1 LKEKKNG
8 KPLSDEDF
16 KKAFGMTREEFAEHM
31 KDKPGVGAKQNARW
45 VGGDKGFGGMGGGGD
60 G

>member
-1 LKEKKNG
+1 MKEKKNG
-8 KPLSDEDF
+8 KPLSDEDY

-31 KDKPGVGAKQNARW
+31 KDKPGVGPKQGSLLAGDQRW
-45 VGGDKGFGGMGGGGD
+45 IGGGGGD